1 MYFNNFFVE
10 NFVKYN
16 AKVEKFMCSSI
27 DSMLRYTKGKHQV
40 QDIKPTTLQSI
51 TDVSSKALL
60 LEPVCKVLF
69 LNQNLQVGVKQ
80 MISIK
85 SESAQENIKP
95 KKVKEEGRLQELPND
110 RTYRIIHI
118 GLCLSLLIFCQ
129 TKSDSQHRFTNYPR
143 QLFFSDM

>member
-95 KKVKEEGRLQELPND
+95 KKVKEEGRLQELPQIQWIESED
-110 RTYRIIHI
+110 
-118 GLCLSLLIFCQ
+118 Q
-129 TKSDSQHRFTNYPR
+129 SDDIY
-143 QLFFSDM
+143 QLQCKIENVKNESGQEDIR